1 MELFI
6 ARKRQPKTKVPDNG
20 NNFMG
25 AANEFKAAF
34 RELTEEAI
42 TNQLA
47 EKFIKRSFNPPATP
61 HFDGVWERLVRS
73 CKKVKYIVLKGQPM
87 KEDSFRTTLCIV
99 EQLIDKQSSN
109 NSSELRRGKP
119 RSINPESFHRGTPER
134 NLIQK
139 QIQIKSMTI
148 LKIL

>member
-6 ARKRQPKTKVPDNG
+6 ARKGQPKTKVPDNG

-47 EKFIKRSFNPPATP
+47 EKCIKRSFNPPATP
-61 HFDGVWERLVRS
+61 HFDGVWEKLVRS
-73 CKKVKYIVLKGQPM
+73 CKKAVYNVLNRQPM
-87 KEDSFRTTLCIV
+87 KEDSLYTSLWIV
-99 EQLIDKQSSN
+99 KQLMKKRPITEVRGDVEDLEALISN
-109 NSSELRRGKP
+109 LFLVG
-119 RSINPESFHRGTPER
+119 
-134 NLIQK
+134 L
-139 QIQIKSMTI
+139 
-148 LKIL
+148 